1 MADEPATDSRPL
13 PDQAQLPDIAPEI
26 PPKSIAGLAAL
37 ATLKGAA
44 ILSGL
49 LLTVLFLG
57 GYFGSTWAACFVIAI
72 FAWAIIAKPA

>member
-1 MADEPATDSRPL
+1 MDEEPAADHVPL
-13 PDQAQLPDIAPEI
+13 SDPARLPGVDPEI